1 MNTNM
6 TLMLF
11 LRANRR
17 PLTEMLLGSA
27 LVSLFALA
35 LPLFSSFIYDKAIGN
50 AVHESLWAMT
60 LGMLLMLCMEAL
72 LRVSRVMILE
82 HAGARW
88 DIHLDSRV
96 FNAVLA
102 APVSKS
108 ISFGDVLAR
117 YRDVM
122 ASRDFLS
129 AQYLLPVAEL
139 PFLLLYLAV
148 GVAVGGWLMLIPL
161 AVGAFVLALGA
172 LTHRVSMSRHR
183 TATLAHA
190 QKLGMLVDTLLTREV
205 LTAAPTH
212 SDLKKRYQDAASIG
226 ARASGRARLWVQ
238 TNQQATML
246 AMTLSNLL
254 VLVGG
259 VYVIESQLMSVGGL
273 IAVNMLSS
281 RVLSTLCGL
290 APVALRWEE
299 FSKALKE
306 LDGILQISG
315 APQKLNSVQRGDA
328 LLAEGFRL
336 SHVHAGYGQAG
347 AAQAPERHAIQ
358 DLSISIQGMG
368 MLVIVGSSGSGKST
382 LLRLLSGRIAQ
393 SQGELSAGGHLLS
406 DEESRRWLA
415 SRLAFKPQEPTFLG
429 GLLSDILRDGD
440 ASLSDECL
448 LSALRRAG
456 LGPALER
463 NDIGLNMK
471 LGVNGTGLSGGQ
483 RQMVALARVFAS
495 QADILVLDEP
505 TLGLDA
511 TAQSVVLD
519 TLTQLKRQKRL
530 IVSTHAAEV
539 LQAADRVLVM
549 EQGRL
554 VADAPPE
561 QLLGKRAPSQAP
573 HDNPR

>member
-1 MNTNM
+1 MIKDL

-17 PLTEMLLGSA
+17 PLAEMLLSSA

-35 LPLFSSFIYDKAIGN
+35 LPLFSAFIYDKAIGN
-50 AVHESLWAMT
+50 AVHDSLWAMT
-60 LGMLLMLCMEAL
+60 LGMLLMLCMEGL
-72 LRVSRVMILE
+72 LRVSRVMLLE

-96 FNAVLA
+96 LNAVLA

-129 AQYLLPVAEL
+129 AQYLIPVADL
-139 PFLLLYLAV
+139 PFLILYLAV
-148 GVAVGGWLMLIPL
+148 GVGVGGWLMLIPL
-161 AVGAFVLALGA
+161 VIGAFVLALGA
-172 LTHRVSMSRHR
+172 LTHRVSMARHR

-190 QKLGMLVDTLLTREV
+190 QKMGMLVDTLLTREV
-205 LTAAPTH
+205 LTASPT
-212 SDLKKRYQDAASIG
+212 SADLRKRYQDAASIG

-246 AMTLSNLL
+246 ALTLSNLL

-259 VYVIESQLMSVGGL
+259 VYAIESQLMSVGGL

-315 APQKLNSVQRGDA
+315 STHKQGLVQQRGDA

-336 SHVHAGYGQAG
+336 SHVHAGYGQTG
-347 AAQAPERHAIQ
+347 PEHKPERQAIQ
-358 DLSISIQGMG
+358 DLSMSVQGIG
-368 MLVIVGSSGSGKST
+368 MLVIVGNSGSGKST
-382 LLRLLSGRIAQ
+382 LLRLLSGRIAL
-393 SQGELSAGGHLLS
+393 SQGELSAGGHLLA
-406 DEESRRWLA
+406 DDESRRWLA

-429 GLLSDILRDGD
+429 GSLADILRDGD
-440 ASLSDECL
+440 ASLSDERL
-448 LSALRRAG
+448 LLALRRAG

-463 NDIGLNMK
+463 NEVGLNMK

-519 TLTQLKRQKRL
+519 TLVQLKHQKRL

-561 QLLGKRAPSQAP
+561 QLLGKRAPSQA
-573 HDNPR
+573 